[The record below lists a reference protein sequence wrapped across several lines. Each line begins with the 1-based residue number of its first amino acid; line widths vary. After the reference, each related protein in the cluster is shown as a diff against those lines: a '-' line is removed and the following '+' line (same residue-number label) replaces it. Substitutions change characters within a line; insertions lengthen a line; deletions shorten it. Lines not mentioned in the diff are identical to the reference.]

1 MDRKACCDAEI
12 IECINRIIEKDN
24 DKLYDKLKKMGIAFA
39 AMTVQQISLLEK
51 RIATAMKKWHKSE
64 KTSLL
69 NSESLFSFLSSH
81 TTESEADAELVQA
94 VSQAVEETCGDVL
107 QASADQYIR
116 QTDAELS
123 VTEISAPTAAA
134 VSEASVQA
142 GTSVL
147 RHVTDEI
154 SNIIQEAINNGDS
167 VDDAAKRIFDGGLR
181 DEYYEARRVAQTE
194 MMRTHAYAKYEA
206 LRQSP
211 VVNAKRW
218 RHTGAKGAASRE
230 NHVNISGQTVPK
242 DQPFTLTGRD
252 GTTYHPMLPH
262 DTALPAA
269 EAINCHCILEAVID
283 KDFKSLPPEQKAQ
296 MQRDNIRMLNE
307 NYAEKS
313 GKYKQIAGLPVDNQ
327 ENGGIIESDEK
338 LSELG
343 KFKQKIRLDKR
354 MGDKYYKATKNKF
367 SHGTDNAKAVFNKYV
382 PVDSVANS
390 EFYGNAY
397 YSPKSKKIYMSY
409 ASDLNN
415 DRGTC
420 ATWFHEHGHMI
431 DDIAGN
437 VSNNADFR
445 KALDDDYLSYMKQ
458 YGKKNNLGTFDKVQ
472 TAIGKDLSSTRKHSA
487 VCDLLNGLS
496 KGNIKGVSYHR
507 PEYWSDDSVYCSEA
521 FAHMYEAQF
530 DKIRYDEMKQYFPT
544 ALKKFED
551 MLGGLI

>member
-39 AMTVQQISLLEK
+39 AMTVRQISLLEK

-167 VDDAAKRIFDGGLR
+167 VDDAAKRIFDDRLR

-206 LRQSP
+206 LQQSP

-252 GTTYHPMLPH
+252 GATYHPMLPH

-283 KDFKSLPPEQKAQ
+283 KDLKSLPPEQKAQ

-327 ENGGIIESDEK
+327 ENGGIMN
-338 LSELG
+338 LG
-343 KFKQKIRLDKR
+343 RKFERREQNNGAFSSLDVPMQKREVLKICK
-354 MGDKYYKATKNKF
+354 KYSIATKGITFKIQRSEKF
-367 SHGTDNAKAVFNKYV
+367 ISLPYFGSTDYNNIGRIDLFPNAFC
-382 PVDSVANS
+382 S
-390 EFYGNAY
+390 EEELV
-397 YSPKSKKIYMSY
+397 KTI
-409 ASDLNN
+409 L
-415 DRGTC
+415 
-420 ATWFHEHGHMI
+420 HEKCH
-431 DDIAGN
+431 
-437 VSNNADFR
+437 VLQLKR
-445 KALDDDYLSYMKQ
+445 
-458 YGKKNNLGTFDKVQ
+458 YGKEFAQ
-472 TAIGKDLSSTRKHSA
+472 LSIDRMEKQAYRFESIFF
-487 VCDLLNGLS
+487 
-496 KGNIKGVSYHR
+496 NI
-507 PEYWSDDSVYCSEA
+507 
-521 FAHMYEAQF
+521 
-530 DKIRYDEMKQYFPT
+530 I
-544 ALKKFED
+544 KKR
-551 MLGGLI
+551 

>member
-39 AMTVQQISLLEK
+39 AMTVRQISLLEK

-154 SNIIQEAINNGDS
+154 SNIIQEAMNNGDS
-167 VDDAAKRIFDGGLR
+167 VDDAAKRIFDGRLR

-206 LRQSP
+206 LQQSP

-252 GTTYHPMLPH
+252 GATYHPMLPH

-283 KDFKSLPPEQKAQ
+283 KELKSLPPEQKAQ

-313 GKYKQIAGLPVDNQ
+313 GKHKQIAGLPVDNQ
-327 ENGGIIESDEK
+327 ENGGIMRMGKTKSPVQKPPDFSKYEVKEDFEAVERVKQVLINDFGLEEKNIQLDGLKNADALEPFVKRMNKIRQETGLVLPNIKAVEVIEGDPCCISSYKPYENSLYISSKYFNSKNAIEDTLKDWSSNKIMPKQAKSIQFLAEHEAAHIRIPKQLIESEN
-338 LSELG
+338 G
-343 KFKQKIRLDKR
+343 YNIFKKAIKAGVCENDKNI
-354 MGDKYYKATKNKF
+354 Y
-367 SHGTDNAKAVFNKYV
+367 
-382 PVDSVANS
+382 
-390 EFYGNAY
+390 EFYADSMALSRIG
-397 YSPKSKKIYMSY
+397 YS
-409 ASDLNN
+409 
-415 DRGTC
+415 
-420 ATWFHEHGHMI
+420 
-431 DDIAGN
+431 
-437 VSNNADFR
+437 
-445 KALDDDYLSYMKQ
+445 
-458 YGKKNNLGTFDKVQ
+458 
-472 TAIGKDLSSTRKHSA
+472 
-487 VCDLLNGLS
+487 
-496 KGNIKGVSYHR
+496 
-507 PEYWSDDSVYCSEA
+507 
-521 FAHMYEAQF
+521 
-530 DKIRYDEMKQYFPT
+530 DKIVELVTEHLHQ
-544 ALKKFED
+544 
-551 MLGGLI
+551 GGIR

>member
-39 AMTVQQISLLEK
+39 AMTVRQISLLEK

-94 VSQAVEETCGDVL
+94 VSHAVEETCGDVL

-167 VDDAAKRIFDGGLR
+167 VDDAAKRIFDDRLR

-206 LRQSP
+206 LQQSP

-252 GTTYHPMLPH
+252 GATYHPMLPH

-283 KDFKSLPPEQKAQ
+283 KDLRSLPPEQKAQ

-327 ENGGIIESDEK
+327 ENGGIMNVESEA
-338 LSELG
+338 
-343 KFKQKIRLDKR
+343 
-354 MGDKYYKATKNKF
+354 MY
-367 SHGTDNAKAVFNKYV
+367 
-382 PVDSVANS
+382 
-390 EFYGNAY
+390 
-397 YSPKSKKIYMSY
+397 
-409 ASDLNN
+409 
-415 DRGTC
+415 
-420 ATWFHEHGHMI
+420 
-431 DDIAGN
+431 
-437 VSNNADFR
+437 R
-445 KALDDDYLSYMKQ
+445 KARAGYIEPMPKKQ
-458 YGKKNNLGTFDKVQ
+458 LHKIEKAFKVQ
-472 TAIGKDLSSTRKHSA
+472 
-487 VCDLLNGLS
+487 
-496 KGNIKGVSYHR
+496 
-507 PEYWSDDSVYCSEA
+507 
-521 FAHMYEAQF
+521 
-530 DKIRYDEMKQYFPT
+530 
-544 ALKKFED
+544 
-551 MLGGLI
+551 GGLIQYNEETDAYLKSKNAEAITYNEKTILLKQNPGRASVFEELIHATQYRNGENDGSYVSRLNCEIEAQKKLLRNSKAYKLTEAEVKQTKIALQKYESELKAYNEKGGD

>member
-39 AMTVQQISLLEK
+39 AMTVRQISLLEK
-51 RIATAMKKWHKSE
+51 RIAIAMKKWHKSE

-167 VDDAAKRIFDGGLR
+167 VDDAAKRIFDDRLR

-206 LRQSP
+206 LQQSP

-252 GTTYHPMLPH
+252 GATYHPMLPH

-283 KDFKSLPPEQKAQ
+283 KDLKSLPPEQKAQ

-327 ENGGIIESDEK
+327 ENGGIIEENERMTSSSDYAVPK
-338 LSELG
+338 DL
-343 KFKQKIRLDKR
+343 
-354 MGDKYYKATKNKF
+354 TKTRAFRNKF
-367 SHGTDNAKAVFNKYV
+367 
-382 PVDSVANS
+382 NS
-390 EFYGNAY
+390 MSDDPNIQREFYSAAKEILSHRSGNDGEDLY
-397 YSPKSKKIYMSY
+397 LYNTKTKVWYKSTTGTEKGRPDYNEDILNGIKNSQKGELVSFHNHPEGKPPSD
-409 ASDLNN
+409 SDLNAAFNNGYKKGYTIGHNGRIFEYTAPKRKIHEYVYMSRVERYKKERLSEFDAQIATLN
-415 DRGTC
+415 DLK
-420 ATWFHEHGHMI
+420 EM
-431 DDIAGN
+431 
-437 VSNNADFR
+437 
-445 KALDDDYLSYMKQ
+445 
-458 YGKKNNLGTFDKVQ
+458 YG
-472 TAIGKDLSSTRKHSA
+472 
-487 VCDLLNGLS
+487 
-496 KGNIKGVSYHR
+496 
-507 PEYWSDDSVYCSEA
+507 
-521 FAHMYEAQF
+521 
-530 DKIRYDEMKQYFPT
+530 
-544 ALKKFED
+544 FEFKEV
-551 MLGGLI
+551 I

>member
-39 AMTVQQISLLEK
+39 AMTVRQISLLEK

-154 SNIIQEAINNGDS
+154 SNIIQEAMNNGDS
-167 VDDAAKRIFDGGLR
+167 VDDAAKRIFDGRLR

-206 LRQSP
+206 LQQSP

-252 GTTYHPMLPH
+252 GATYHPMLPH

-283 KDFKSLPPEQKAQ
+283 KDLKSLPPEQKAQ

-313 GKYKQIAGLPVDNQ
+313 GKHKQIAGLPVDNQ
-327 ENGGIIESDEK
+327 ENGGIMRMGKTKSPVQKPPDFSKYEVKEDFEAVERVKQVLINDFGLEEKNIQLDGLKNADALEPFVKRMNKIRQETGLVLPNIKAVEVIEGDSCCISSYKPYENSLYISSKYFNSKNAIEDTLKDWSSNKIMPKQAKSIQFLAEHEAAHIRIPKQLIESEN
-338 LSELG
+338 G
-343 KFKQKIRLDKR
+343 YNIFKKAIKAGVCENDKNI
-354 MGDKYYKATKNKF
+354 Y
-367 SHGTDNAKAVFNKYV
+367 
-382 PVDSVANS
+382 
-390 EFYGNAY
+390 EFYADSMALSRIG
-397 YSPKSKKIYMSY
+397 YS
-409 ASDLNN
+409 
-415 DRGTC
+415 
-420 ATWFHEHGHMI
+420 
-431 DDIAGN
+431 
-437 VSNNADFR
+437 
-445 KALDDDYLSYMKQ
+445 
-458 YGKKNNLGTFDKVQ
+458 
-472 TAIGKDLSSTRKHSA
+472 
-487 VCDLLNGLS
+487 
-496 KGNIKGVSYHR
+496 
-507 PEYWSDDSVYCSEA
+507 
-521 FAHMYEAQF
+521 
-530 DKIRYDEMKQYFPT
+530 DKIVELVTEHLHQ
-544 ALKKFED
+544 
-551 MLGGLI
+551 GGIRQ

>member
-39 AMTVQQISLLEK
+39 AMTVRQISLLEK

-167 VDDAAKRIFDGGLR
+167 VDDAAKRIFDGRLR

-218 RHTGAKGAASRE
+218 RHTGAKGAVSRE

-252 GTTYHPMLPH
+252 GATYHPMLPH

-283 KDFKSLPPEQKAQ
+283 KDLKSLPPEQKAQ

-327 ENGGIIESDEK
+327 ENGGIMRMGKTKSPVQKPPDFSKYEVKEDFEAVERVKQVLINDFGLEEKNIQLDGLKNADALEPFVKRMNKIRQETGLVLPNIKAVEVIEGDPCCISSYKPYENSLYISSKYFNSKNAIEDTLKDWSSNKIMPKQAKSIQFLAEHEAAHIRIPDKIIQSDEAR
-338 LSELG
+338 EI
-343 KFKQKIRLDKR
+343 FKKQI
-354 MGDKYYKATKNKF
+354 
-367 SHGTDNAKAVFNKYV
+367 GTNSNDNFIY
-382 PVDSVANS
+382 
-390 EFYGNAY
+390 EFYADAVA
-397 YSPKSKKIYMSY
+397 IYRTS
-409 ASDLNN
+409 SNIN
-415 DRGTC
+415 DRNIIK
-420 ATWFHEHGHMI
+420 AIQFLK
-431 DDIAGN
+431 
-437 VSNNADFR
+437 SN
-445 KALDDDYLSYMKQ
+445 
-458 YGKKNNLGTFDKVQ
+458 
-472 TAIGKDLSSTRKHSA
+472 
-487 VCDLLNGLS
+487 
-496 KGNIKGVSYHR
+496 GV
-507 PEYWSDDSVYCSEA
+507 DA
-521 FAHMYEAQF
+521 
-530 DKIRYDEMKQYFPT
+530 
-544 ALKKFED
+544 
-551 MLGGLI
+551 

>member
-39 AMTVQQISLLEK
+39 AMTVRQISLLEK

-167 VDDAAKRIFDGGLR
+167 VDDAAKRIFDGRLR

-252 GTTYHPMLPH
+252 GATYHPMLPH

-283 KDFKSLPPEQKAQ
+283 KDLKSLPPEQKAQ

-327 ENGGIIESDEK
+327 ENGGIMRMGKTKSPVQKPPDFSKYEVKEDFEAVERVKQVLINDFGLEEK
-338 LSELG
+338 NIQLDGLKNADALEPFV
-343 KFKQKIRLDKR
+343 KRMNKIRQETGLVLP
-354 MGDKYYKATKNKF
+354 NI
-367 SHGTDNAKAVFNKYV
+367 KAVEVIEGDPCCISSYKPYENSLYISSKYFNSK
-382 PVDSVANS
+382 
-390 EFYGNAY
+390 NAIEDTLKDW
-397 YSPKSKKIYMSY
+397 SSKKIMPKQAKSIQFLAEHEAAHIRIPKQLIESENGYNIFKKAIKAGVCENDKNIYEFY
-409 ASDLNN
+409 ADS
-415 DRGTC
+415 
-420 ATWFHEHGHMI
+420 M
-431 DDIAGN
+431 
-437 VSNNADFR
+437 
-445 KALDDDYLSYMKQ
+445 ALSR
-458 YGKKNNLGTFDKVQ
+458 
-472 TAIGKDLSSTRKHSA
+472 IGYS
-487 VCDLLNGLS
+487 
-496 KGNIKGVSYHR
+496 
-507 PEYWSDDSVYCSEA
+507 
-521 FAHMYEAQF
+521 
-530 DKIRYDEMKQYFPT
+530 DKIVELVTEHLHQ
-544 ALKKFED
+544 
-551 MLGGLI
+551 GGIR

>member
-39 AMTVQQISLLEK
+39 AMTVRQISLLEK

-94 VSQAVEETCGDVL
+94 VSQAVEETCSDVL

-167 VDDAAKRIFDGGLR
+167 VDDAAKRIFDGRLR

-206 LRQSP
+206 LQQSP

-218 RHTGAKGAASRE
+218 RHTGANGAASRE

-252 GTTYHPMLPH
+252 GATYHPMLPH

-283 KDFKSLPPEQKAQ
+283 KDLKSLPPEQKAQ

-327 ENGGIIESDEK
+327 ENGGIIRNKECEIAPDKINKFFLKPNAKHSKEFFDVGYKPTDFELLDKDLKASFDYSKAVDKVILDNGVEK
-338 LSELG
+338 FSIFTELG
-343 KFKQKIRLDKR
+343 VDKKKRFRTVWQKDTPESIPR
-354 MGDKYYKATKNKF
+354 
-367 SHGTDNAKAVFNKYV
+367 
-382 PVDSVANS
+382 
-390 EFYGNAY
+390 
-397 YSPKSKKIYMSY
+397 I
-409 ASDLNN
+409 
-415 DRGTC
+415 
-420 ATWFHEHGHMI
+420 I
-431 DDIAGN
+431 
-437 VSNNADFR
+437 
-445 KALDDDYLSYMKQ
+445 
-458 YGKKNNLGTFDKVQ
+458 
-472 TAIGKDLSSTRKHSA
+472 TA
-487 VCDLLNGLS
+487 
-496 KGNIKGVSYHR
+496 HR
-507 PEYWSDDSVYCSEA
+507 E
-521 FAHMYEAQF
+521 
-530 DKIRYDEMKQYFPT
+530 DE
-544 ALKKFED
+544 
-551 MLGGLI
+551 

>member
-39 AMTVQQISLLEK
+39 AMTVRQISLLEK

-154 SNIIQEAINNGDS
+154 SNIIQGAINNGDS
-167 VDDAAKRIFDGGLR
+167 VDDAAKRIFDGRLR

-206 LRQSP
+206 LQQSP

-252 GTTYHPMLPH
+252 GATYHPMLPH

-283 KDFKSLPPEQKAQ
+283 KDLKSLPPEQKAQ

-327 ENGGIIESDEK
+327 ENGGIIRNKECEIAPDKINKFFLKPNAKHSKEFFDVGYKPTDFELLDKDLKASFDYSKAVDKVILDNGVEK
-338 LSELG
+338 FSIFTELG
-343 KFKQKIRLDKR
+343 VDKKKRFRTVWQKDTPESIPR
-354 MGDKYYKATKNKF
+354 
-367 SHGTDNAKAVFNKYV
+367 
-382 PVDSVANS
+382 
-390 EFYGNAY
+390 
-397 YSPKSKKIYMSY
+397 I
-409 ASDLNN
+409 
-415 DRGTC
+415 
-420 ATWFHEHGHMI
+420 I
-431 DDIAGN
+431 
-437 VSNNADFR
+437 
-445 KALDDDYLSYMKQ
+445 
-458 YGKKNNLGTFDKVQ
+458 
-472 TAIGKDLSSTRKHSA
+472 TA
-487 VCDLLNGLS
+487 
-496 KGNIKGVSYHR
+496 HR
-507 PEYWSDDSVYCSEA
+507 E
-521 FAHMYEAQF
+521 
-530 DKIRYDEMKQYFPT
+530 DE
-544 ALKKFED
+544 
-551 MLGGLI
+551 

>member
-39 AMTVQQISLLEK
+39 AMTVRQISLLEK

-69 NSESLFSFLSSH
+69 NSESLFYFLSSH

-167 VDDAAKRIFDGGLR
+167 VDDAAKRIFDDRLR

-206 LRQSP
+206 LQQSP

-252 GTTYHPMLPH
+252 GATYHPMLPH

-283 KDFKSLPPEQKAQ
+283 KDLKSLPPEQKAQ

-313 GKYKQIAGLPVDNQ
+313 GKHKQIAGLPIDNQ
-327 ENGGIIESDEK
+327 ENGGIMRMGKTKSPVQKPPDFSQYEVKEDFEAVERVKQVLINDFGLEEK
-338 LSELG
+338 NIQLDGLKNADALEPFV
-343 KFKQKIRLDKR
+343 KRMNKIRQETGLVLP
-354 MGDKYYKATKNKF
+354 NI
-367 SHGTDNAKAVFNKYV
+367 KAVEVIEGDPCCISSYKPYENSLYISSKYFNSK
-382 PVDSVANS
+382 
-390 EFYGNAY
+390 NAIEDTLKDW
-397 YSPKSKKIYMSY
+397 SSKKIMPKQAKSIQFLAEHEAAHIRIPKQLIESENGYNIFKKAIKAGVCENDKNIYEFY
-409 ASDLNN
+409 ADS
-415 DRGTC
+415 
-420 ATWFHEHGHMI
+420 M
-431 DDIAGN
+431 
-437 VSNNADFR
+437 
-445 KALDDDYLSYMKQ
+445 ALSR
-458 YGKKNNLGTFDKVQ
+458 
-472 TAIGKDLSSTRKHSA
+472 IGYS
-487 VCDLLNGLS
+487 
-496 KGNIKGVSYHR
+496 
-507 PEYWSDDSVYCSEA
+507 
-521 FAHMYEAQF
+521 
-530 DKIRYDEMKQYFPT
+530 DKIVELVTEHLHQ
-544 ALKKFED
+544 
-551 MLGGLI
+551 GGIR

>member
-39 AMTVQQISLLEK
+39 AMTVRQISLLEK
-51 RIATAMKKWHKSE
+51 RIAIAMKKWHKSE

-116 QTDAELS
+116 QTDDELS

-167 VDDAAKRIFDGGLR
+167 VDDAAKRIFDDRLR

-206 LRQSP
+206 LQQSP

-252 GTTYHPMLPH
+252 GATYHPMLPH

-283 KDFKSLPPEQKAQ
+283 KDLKSLPPEQKAQ

-313 GKYKQIAGLPVDNQ
+313 GKHKQIAGLPVDNQ
-327 ENGGIIESDEK
+327 ENDGIMRMGKTKSPVQKPPDFSKYEVKEDFEAVERVKQVLINDFGLEEKNIQLDGLKNADALEPFVKRMNKIRQETGLVLPNIKTVEVIEGDPCCISSYKPYENSLYISSKYFNSKNAIEDTLKDWSSNKIMPKQAKSIQFLAEHEAAHIRIPSDLLKSDEAYK
-338 LSELG
+338 L
-343 KFKQKIRLDKR
+343 FKNRKLLN
-354 MGDKYYKATKNKF
+354 KN
-367 SHGTDNAKAVFNKYV
+367 
-382 PVDSVANS
+382 
-390 EFYGNAY
+390 
-397 YSPKSKKIYMSY
+397 
-409 ASDLNN
+409 DLNIN
-415 DRGTC
+415 EY
-420 ATWFHEHGHMI
+420 F
-431 DDIAGN
+431 
-437 VSNNADFR
+437 AD
-445 KALDDDYLSYMKQ
+445 
-458 YGKKNNLGTFDKVQ
+458 T
-472 TAIGKDLSSTRKHSA
+472 TAIYRINSGTMSA
-487 VCDLLNGLS
+487 NE
-496 KGNIKGVSYHR
+496 IKVI
-507 PEYWSDDSVYCSEA
+507 E
-521 FAHMYEAQF
+521 F
-530 DKIRYDEMKQYFPT
+530 
-544 ALKKFED
+544 LKK
-551 MLGGLI
+551 GGVKV

>member
-39 AMTVQQISLLEK
+39 AMTVRQISLLEK

-167 VDDAAKRIFDGGLR
+167 VDDAAKRIFDGRLR

-252 GTTYHPMLPH
+252 GATYHPMLPH

-283 KDFKSLPPEQKAQ
+283 KDLKSLPPEQKAQ

-313 GKYKQIAGLPVDNQ
+313 GKHKQIAGLPVDNQ
-327 ENGGIIESDEK
+327 ENGGIMRMGKTKSPVQKPPDFSKYEVKEDFEAVERVKQVLINDFGLEEK
-338 LSELG
+338 NIQLDGLKNADALEPFV
-343 KFKQKIRLDKR
+343 KRMNKIRQETGLVLP
-354 MGDKYYKATKNKF
+354 NI
-367 SHGTDNAKAVFNKYV
+367 KAVEVIEGDPCCISSYKPYENSLYISSKYFNSK
-382 PVDSVANS
+382 
-390 EFYGNAY
+390 NAIEDTLKDW
-397 YSPKSKKIYMSY
+397 SSKKIMPKQAKSIQFLAEHEAAHIRIPKQLIESENGYNIFKKAIKAGVCENDKNIYEFY
-409 ASDLNN
+409 ADS
-415 DRGTC
+415 
-420 ATWFHEHGHMI
+420 M
-431 DDIAGN
+431 
-437 VSNNADFR
+437 
-445 KALDDDYLSYMKQ
+445 ALSR
-458 YGKKNNLGTFDKVQ
+458 
-472 TAIGKDLSSTRKHSA
+472 IGYS
-487 VCDLLNGLS
+487 
-496 KGNIKGVSYHR
+496 
-507 PEYWSDDSVYCSEA
+507 
-521 FAHMYEAQF
+521 
-530 DKIRYDEMKQYFPT
+530 DKIVELVTEHLHQ
-544 ALKKFED
+544 
-551 MLGGLI
+551 GGIR

>member
-39 AMTVQQISLLEK
+39 AMTVRQISLLEK

-107 QASADQYIR
+107 QTSADQYIR

-167 VDDAAKRIFDGGLR
+167 VDDAAKRIFDGRLR

-206 LRQSP
+206 LQQSP

-252 GTTYHPMLPH
+252 GATYHPMLPH

-283 KDFKSLPPEQKAQ
+283 KDLKSLPPEQKAQ
-296 MQRDNIRMLNE
+296 MQRDNIRTLNE

-327 ENGGIIESDEK
+327 KNGGIIRNKECEIAPDKINKFFLKPNAKRSKEFFDVGYKPTDFELLDKDLKASFDYSKAVDKVILDNGVEK
-338 LSELG
+338 FSIFTELG
-343 KFKQKIRLDKR
+343 VDRKKRFRTVWQKDTPESIPR
-354 MGDKYYKATKNKF
+354 
-367 SHGTDNAKAVFNKYV
+367 
-382 PVDSVANS
+382 
-390 EFYGNAY
+390 
-397 YSPKSKKIYMSY
+397 I
-409 ASDLNN
+409 
-415 DRGTC
+415 
-420 ATWFHEHGHMI
+420 I
-431 DDIAGN
+431 
-437 VSNNADFR
+437 
-445 KALDDDYLSYMKQ
+445 
-458 YGKKNNLGTFDKVQ
+458 
-472 TAIGKDLSSTRKHSA
+472 TA
-487 VCDLLNGLS
+487 
-496 KGNIKGVSYHR
+496 HR
-507 PEYWSDDSVYCSEA
+507 E
-521 FAHMYEAQF
+521 
-530 DKIRYDEMKQYFPT
+530 DE
-544 ALKKFED
+544 
-551 MLGGLI
+551 

>member
-39 AMTVQQISLLEK
+39 AMTVRQISLLEK

-134 VSEASVQA
+134 VSEASIQA

-167 VDDAAKRIFDGGLR
+167 VDDAAKRIFDGRLR

-206 LRQSP
+206 LQQSP

-252 GTTYHPMLPH
+252 GATYHPMLPH

-283 KDFKSLPPEQKAQ
+283 KDLKSLPPEQKAQ

-313 GKYKQIAGLPVDNQ
+313 GKHKQIAGLPVDNQ
-327 ENGGIIESDEK
+327 ENGGIMRMGKTKSPVQKPPDFSKYEVKEDFEAVERVKQVLINDFGLEEKNIQLDGLKNADALEPFVKRMNKIRQETGLVLPNIKAVEVIEGDPCCISSYKPYENSLYISSKYFNSKNAIEDTLKDWSSNKIMPKQAKSIQFLAEHEAAHIRIPKQLIESEN
-338 LSELG
+338 G
-343 KFKQKIRLDKR
+343 YNIFKKAIKAGVCENDKNI
-354 MGDKYYKATKNKF
+354 Y
-367 SHGTDNAKAVFNKYV
+367 
-382 PVDSVANS
+382 
-390 EFYGNAY
+390 EFYADSMALSRIG
-397 YSPKSKKIYMSY
+397 YS
-409 ASDLNN
+409 
-415 DRGTC
+415 
-420 ATWFHEHGHMI
+420 
-431 DDIAGN
+431 
-437 VSNNADFR
+437 
-445 KALDDDYLSYMKQ
+445 
-458 YGKKNNLGTFDKVQ
+458 
-472 TAIGKDLSSTRKHSA
+472 
-487 VCDLLNGLS
+487 
-496 KGNIKGVSYHR
+496 
-507 PEYWSDDSVYCSEA
+507 
-521 FAHMYEAQF
+521 
-530 DKIRYDEMKQYFPT
+530 DKIVELVTEHLHQ
-544 ALKKFED
+544 
-551 MLGGLI
+551 GGIR

>member
-39 AMTVQQISLLEK
+39 AMTVRQISLLEK
-51 RIATAMKKWHKSE
+51 RIAIAMKKWHKSE

-81 TTESEADAELVQA
+81 ITESEADAELVQA

-167 VDDAAKRIFDGGLR
+167 VDDAAKRIFDDRLR

-206 LRQSP
+206 LQQSP

-252 GTTYHPMLPH
+252 GATYHPMLPH

-283 KDFKSLPPEQKAQ
+283 KDLKSLPPEQKAQ

-327 ENGGIIESDEK
+327 ENGGIIRNKECEIAPDKINKFFLKPNAKHSKEFFDVGYKPTDFELLDKDLKASFDYSKAVDKVVLDNGVEK
-338 LSELG
+338 FSIFTELG
-343 KFKQKIRLDKR
+343 VDKKKRFRTVWQKDTPESIPR
-354 MGDKYYKATKNKF
+354 
-367 SHGTDNAKAVFNKYV
+367 
-382 PVDSVANS
+382 
-390 EFYGNAY
+390 
-397 YSPKSKKIYMSY
+397 I
-409 ASDLNN
+409 
-415 DRGTC
+415 
-420 ATWFHEHGHMI
+420 I
-431 DDIAGN
+431 
-437 VSNNADFR
+437 
-445 KALDDDYLSYMKQ
+445 
-458 YGKKNNLGTFDKVQ
+458 
-472 TAIGKDLSSTRKHSA
+472 TA
-487 VCDLLNGLS
+487 
-496 KGNIKGVSYHR
+496 HR
-507 PEYWSDDSVYCSEA
+507 E
-521 FAHMYEAQF
+521 
-530 DKIRYDEMKQYFPT
+530 DE
-544 ALKKFED
+544 
-551 MLGGLI
+551 

>member
-39 AMTVQQISLLEK
+39 AMTVRQISLLEK
-51 RIATAMKKWHKSE
+51 RIAIAMKKWHKSE

-116 QTDAELS
+116 QTDTELS
-123 VTEISAPTAAA
+123 ITEISAPTAAA

-167 VDDAAKRIFDGGLR
+167 VDDAAKRIFDGRLR

-252 GTTYHPMLPH
+252 GATYHPMLPH

-283 KDFKSLPPEQKAQ
+283 KNLKSLPPEQKAQ

-327 ENGGIIESDEK
+327 ENDGIMRMGKTKSPVQKPPDFSKYEVKEDFEAVERVKQVLINDFGLEEKNIQLDGLKNADALEPFVKRMNKIRQETGLVLPNIKTVEVIEGDPCCISSYKPYENSLYISSKYFNSKNAIEDTLKDWSSNKIMPKQAKSIQFLAEHEAAHIRIPSDLLKSDEAYK
-338 LSELG
+338 L
-343 KFKQKIRLDKR
+343 FKNRKLLN
-354 MGDKYYKATKNKF
+354 KN
-367 SHGTDNAKAVFNKYV
+367 
-382 PVDSVANS
+382 
-390 EFYGNAY
+390 
-397 YSPKSKKIYMSY
+397 
-409 ASDLNN
+409 DLNIN
-415 DRGTC
+415 EY
-420 ATWFHEHGHMI
+420 F
-431 DDIAGN
+431 
-437 VSNNADFR
+437 AD
-445 KALDDDYLSYMKQ
+445 
-458 YGKKNNLGTFDKVQ
+458 T
-472 TAIGKDLSSTRKHSA
+472 TAIYRINSGTMSA
-487 VCDLLNGLS
+487 NE
-496 KGNIKGVSYHR
+496 IKVI
-507 PEYWSDDSVYCSEA
+507 E
-521 FAHMYEAQF
+521 F
-530 DKIRYDEMKQYFPT
+530 
-544 ALKKFED
+544 LKK
-551 MLGGLI
+551 GGVKV

>member
-39 AMTVQQISLLEK
+39 AMTVRQISLLEK

-167 VDDAAKRIFDGGLR
+167 VDDAAKRIFDGRLR

-206 LRQSP
+206 LQQSP

-252 GTTYHPMLPH
+252 GATYHPMLPH

-283 KDFKSLPPEQKAQ
+283 KDLKSLPPEQKAQ

-327 ENGGIIESDEK
+327 ENGGIIRNKECEIAPDKINKFFLKPNAKHSKEFFDVGYKPTDFELLDKDLKASFDYSKAVDKVILDNGVEK
-338 LSELG
+338 FSIFTELG
-343 KFKQKIRLDKR
+343 VDKKKRFRTVWQKDTPESIPR
-354 MGDKYYKATKNKF
+354 
-367 SHGTDNAKAVFNKYV
+367 
-382 PVDSVANS
+382 
-390 EFYGNAY
+390 
-397 YSPKSKKIYMSY
+397 I
-409 ASDLNN
+409 
-415 DRGTC
+415 
-420 ATWFHEHGHMI
+420 I
-431 DDIAGN
+431 
-437 VSNNADFR
+437 
-445 KALDDDYLSYMKQ
+445 
-458 YGKKNNLGTFDKVQ
+458 
-472 TAIGKDLSSTRKHSA
+472 TA
-487 VCDLLNGLS
+487 
-496 KGNIKGVSYHR
+496 HR
-507 PEYWSDDSVYCSEA
+507 E
-521 FAHMYEAQF
+521 
-530 DKIRYDEMKQYFPT
+530 DE
-544 ALKKFED
+544 
-551 MLGGLI
+551 

>member
-39 AMTVQQISLLEK
+39 TMTVRQISLLEK

-167 VDDAAKRIFDGGLR
+167 VDDAAKRIFDGRLR

-206 LRQSP
+206 LQQSP

-252 GTTYHPMLPH
+252 GATYHPMLPH

-283 KDFKSLPPEQKAQ
+283 KDLKSLPPEQKAQ

-327 ENGGIIESDEK
+327 ENGGIIRNKECEIAPDKINKFFLKPNAKHSKEFFDVGYKPTDFELLDKDLKASFDYSKAVDKVILDNGVEK
-338 LSELG
+338 FSIFTELG
-343 KFKQKIRLDKR
+343 VDKKKRFRTVWQKDTPESIPR
-354 MGDKYYKATKNKF
+354 
-367 SHGTDNAKAVFNKYV
+367 
-382 PVDSVANS
+382 
-390 EFYGNAY
+390 
-397 YSPKSKKIYMSY
+397 I
-409 ASDLNN
+409 
-415 DRGTC
+415 
-420 ATWFHEHGHMI
+420 I
-431 DDIAGN
+431 
-437 VSNNADFR
+437 
-445 KALDDDYLSYMKQ
+445 
-458 YGKKNNLGTFDKVQ
+458 
-472 TAIGKDLSSTRKHSA
+472 TA
-487 VCDLLNGLS
+487 
-496 KGNIKGVSYHR
+496 HR
-507 PEYWSDDSVYCSEA
+507 E
-521 FAHMYEAQF
+521 
-530 DKIRYDEMKQYFPT
+530 DE
-544 ALKKFED
+544 
-551 MLGGLI
+551 

>member
-39 AMTVQQISLLEK
+39 AMTVRQISLLEK

-167 VDDAAKRIFDGGLR
+167 VDDAAKRIFDGRLR

-252 GTTYHPMLPH
+252 GATYHPMLPH

-283 KDFKSLPPEQKAQ
+283 KDLKSLPPEQKAQ

-313 GKYKQIAGLPVDNQ
+313 GKYKQIVGLPVDNQ
-327 ENGGIIESDEK
+327 ENDGIMRMGKTKSPVQKPPDFSKYEVKEDFEAVERVKQVLINDFGLEEKNIQLDGLKNADALEPFVKRMNKIRQETGLVLPNIKTVEVIEGDPCCISSYKPYENSLYISSKYFNSKNAIEDTLKDWSSNKIMPKQAKSIQFLAEHEAAHIRIPSDLLKSDEAYK
-338 LSELG
+338 L
-343 KFKQKIRLDKR
+343 FKNRKLLN
-354 MGDKYYKATKNKF
+354 KN
-367 SHGTDNAKAVFNKYV
+367 
-382 PVDSVANS
+382 
-390 EFYGNAY
+390 
-397 YSPKSKKIYMSY
+397 
-409 ASDLNN
+409 DLNIN
-415 DRGTC
+415 EY
-420 ATWFHEHGHMI
+420 F
-431 DDIAGN
+431 
-437 VSNNADFR
+437 AD
-445 KALDDDYLSYMKQ
+445 
-458 YGKKNNLGTFDKVQ
+458 T
-472 TAIGKDLSSTRKHSA
+472 TAIYRINSGTMSA
-487 VCDLLNGLS
+487 NE
-496 KGNIKGVSYHR
+496 IKVI
-507 PEYWSDDSVYCSEA
+507 E
-521 FAHMYEAQF
+521 F
-530 DKIRYDEMKQYFPT
+530 
-544 ALKKFED
+544 LKK
-551 MLGGLI
+551 GGVKV

>member
-39 AMTVQQISLLEK
+39 AMTVRQISLLEK

-167 VDDAAKRIFDGGLR
+167 VDDAAKRIFDGRLR

-206 LRQSP
+206 LQQSP

-252 GTTYHPMLPH
+252 GATYHPMLPH

-283 KDFKSLPPEQKAQ
+283 KDLKSLPPEQKAQ

-313 GKYKQIAGLPVDNQ
+313 GKHKQIAGLPVDNQ
-327 ENGGIIESDEK
+327 ENGGIMRMGKTKSPVQKPPDFSKYEVKEDFEAVERVKQVLINDFGLEEKNIQLDGLKNADALEPFVKRMNKIRQETGLVLPNIKAVEVIEGDPCCISSYKPYENSLYISSKYFNSKNAIEDTLKDWSSNKIMPKQAKSIQFLAEHEAAHIRIPKQLIESEN
-338 LSELG
+338 G
-343 KFKQKIRLDKR
+343 YNIFKKAIKAGVCENDKNI
-354 MGDKYYKATKNKF
+354 Y
-367 SHGTDNAKAVFNKYV
+367 
-382 PVDSVANS
+382 
-390 EFYGNAY
+390 EFYADSMALSRIG
-397 YSPKSKKIYMSY
+397 YS
-409 ASDLNN
+409 
-415 DRGTC
+415 
-420 ATWFHEHGHMI
+420 
-431 DDIAGN
+431 
-437 VSNNADFR
+437 
-445 KALDDDYLSYMKQ
+445 
-458 YGKKNNLGTFDKVQ
+458 
-472 TAIGKDLSSTRKHSA
+472 
-487 VCDLLNGLS
+487 
-496 KGNIKGVSYHR
+496 
-507 PEYWSDDSVYCSEA
+507 
-521 FAHMYEAQF
+521 
-530 DKIRYDEMKQYFPT
+530 DKIVELVTEHLHQ
-544 ALKKFED
+544 
-551 MLGGLI
+551 GGIR

>member
-39 AMTVQQISLLEK
+39 AMTVRQISLLEK

-94 VSQAVEETCGDVL
+94 VSQAIEETCGDVL

-206 LRQSP
+206 LQQSP

-252 GTTYHPMLPH
+252 GATYHPMLPH

-283 KDFKSLPPEQKAQ
+283 KDLKSLPPEQKAQ
-296 MQRDNIRMLNE
+296 MQRDNIRTLNE

-327 ENGGIIESDEK
+327 KNGGIIRNKECEIAPDKINKFFLKPNAKHSKEFFDVGYKPTDFELLDKDLKASFDYSKAVDKVILDNGVEK
-338 LSELG
+338 FSIFTELG
-343 KFKQKIRLDKR
+343 VDRKKRFRTVWQKDTPESIPR
-354 MGDKYYKATKNKF
+354 
-367 SHGTDNAKAVFNKYV
+367 
-382 PVDSVANS
+382 
-390 EFYGNAY
+390 
-397 YSPKSKKIYMSY
+397 I
-409 ASDLNN
+409 
-415 DRGTC
+415 
-420 ATWFHEHGHMI
+420 I
-431 DDIAGN
+431 
-437 VSNNADFR
+437 
-445 KALDDDYLSYMKQ
+445 
-458 YGKKNNLGTFDKVQ
+458 
-472 TAIGKDLSSTRKHSA
+472 TA
-487 VCDLLNGLS
+487 
-496 KGNIKGVSYHR
+496 HR
-507 PEYWSDDSVYCSEA
+507 E
-521 FAHMYEAQF
+521 
-530 DKIRYDEMKQYFPT
+530 DE
-544 ALKKFED
+544 
-551 MLGGLI
+551 

>member
-39 AMTVQQISLLEK
+39 AMTVRQISLLEK

-147 RHVTDEI
+147 RYVTDEI

-167 VDDAAKRIFDGGLR
+167 VDDAAKRIFDDRLR

-206 LRQSP
+206 LQQSP

-252 GTTYHPMLPH
+252 GATYHPMLPH

-283 KDFKSLPPEQKAQ
+283 KDLKSLPPEQKAQ

-307 NYAEKS
+307 NYAENS

-327 ENGGIIESDEK
+327 ENGGIMRMGKTKSPVQKPPDFSKYEVKEDFEAVERVKQVLINDFGLEEK
-338 LSELG
+338 NIQLDGLKNADALEPFV
-343 KFKQKIRLDKR
+343 KRMNKIRQETGLVLPNIKT
-354 MGDKYYKATKNKF
+354 MEVIEGDPCCISSYKPYENSLYISSKYFNSKNAIEDTLKDW
-367 SHGTDNAKAVFNKYV
+367 S
-382 PVDSVANS
+382 
-390 EFYGNAY
+390 
-397 YSPKSKKIYMSY
+397 SKKIMPKQAKSIQFLAEHEAAHIRIPKQLIESENGYNIFKKAIKAGVCENDKNIYEFY
-409 ASDLNN
+409 ADS
-415 DRGTC
+415 
-420 ATWFHEHGHMI
+420 M
-431 DDIAGN
+431 
-437 VSNNADFR
+437 
-445 KALDDDYLSYMKQ
+445 ALSR
-458 YGKKNNLGTFDKVQ
+458 
-472 TAIGKDLSSTRKHSA
+472 IGYS
-487 VCDLLNGLS
+487 
-496 KGNIKGVSYHR
+496 
-507 PEYWSDDSVYCSEA
+507 
-521 FAHMYEAQF
+521 
-530 DKIRYDEMKQYFPT
+530 DKIVELVTEHLHQ
-544 ALKKFED
+544 
-551 MLGGLI
+551 GGIR

>member
-39 AMTVQQISLLEK
+39 AMTVRQISLLEK

-154 SNIIQEAINNGDS
+154 SNIIQEAINNDDS
-167 VDDAAKRIFDGGLR
+167 VDDAAKRIFDDRLR

-206 LRQSP
+206 LQQSP

-252 GTTYHPMLPH
+252 GATYHPMLPH

-283 KDFKSLPPEQKAQ
+283 KDLKSLPPEQKAQ
-296 MQRDNIRMLNE
+296 MQRDNIRVLNE

-313 GKYKQIAGLPVDNQ
+313 GKYKQFAGLPVDNQ
-327 ENGGIIESDEK
+327 ENGGIMN
-338 LSELG
+338 LG
-343 KFKQKIRLDKR
+343 RKFERREQNNGAFSSLDVPMQKREVLKICK
-354 MGDKYYKATKNKF
+354 KYSIATKGITFKIQRSEKF
-367 SHGTDNAKAVFNKYV
+367 ISLPYFGSTDYNNIGRIDLFPNAFC
-382 PVDSVANS
+382 S
-390 EFYGNAY
+390 EEELV
-397 YSPKSKKIYMSY
+397 KTI
-409 ASDLNN
+409 L
-415 DRGTC
+415 
-420 ATWFHEHGHMI
+420 HEKCH
-431 DDIAGN
+431 
-437 VSNNADFR
+437 VLQLKR
-445 KALDDDYLSYMKQ
+445 
-458 YGKKNNLGTFDKVQ
+458 YGKEFAQ
-472 TAIGKDLSSTRKHSA
+472 
-487 VCDLLNGLS
+487 LNIDRMEKQAYRFES
-496 KGNIKGVSYHR
+496 IFFNI
-507 PEYWSDDSVYCSEA
+507 
-521 FAHMYEAQF
+521 
-530 DKIRYDEMKQYFPT
+530 I
-544 ALKKFED
+544 KKR
-551 MLGGLI
+551 

>member
-39 AMTVQQISLLEK
+39 AMTVRQISLLEK
-51 RIATAMKKWHKSE
+51 RIAIAMKKWHKSE

-116 QTDAELS
+116 QTDDELS

-167 VDDAAKRIFDGGLR
+167 VDDAAKRIFDDRLR

-206 LRQSP
+206 LQQSP

-252 GTTYHPMLPH
+252 GATYHPMLPH

-283 KDFKSLPPEQKAQ
+283 KDLKSLPPEQKAQ
-296 MQRDNIRMLNE
+296 KQRDNIRMLNE

-313 GKYKQIAGLPVDNQ
+313 GKHKQIAGLPVDNQ
-327 ENGGIIESDEK
+327 ENDGIMRMGKTKSPVQKPPDFSKYEVKEDFEAVERVKQVLINDFGLEEKNIQLDGLKNADALEPFVKRMNKIRQETGLVLPNIKTVEVIEGDPCCISSYKPYENSLYISSKYFNSKNAIEDTLKDWSSNKIMPKQAKSIQFLAEHEAAHIRIPSDLLKSDEAYK
-338 LSELG
+338 L
-343 KFKQKIRLDKR
+343 FKNRKLLN
-354 MGDKYYKATKNKF
+354 KN
-367 SHGTDNAKAVFNKYV
+367 
-382 PVDSVANS
+382 
-390 EFYGNAY
+390 
-397 YSPKSKKIYMSY
+397 
-409 ASDLNN
+409 DLNIN
-415 DRGTC
+415 EY
-420 ATWFHEHGHMI
+420 F
-431 DDIAGN
+431 
-437 VSNNADFR
+437 AD
-445 KALDDDYLSYMKQ
+445 
-458 YGKKNNLGTFDKVQ
+458 T
-472 TAIGKDLSSTRKHSA
+472 TAIYRINSGTMSA
-487 VCDLLNGLS
+487 NE
-496 KGNIKGVSYHR
+496 IKVI
-507 PEYWSDDSVYCSEA
+507 E
-521 FAHMYEAQF
+521 F
-530 DKIRYDEMKQYFPT
+530 
-544 ALKKFED
+544 LKK
-551 MLGGLI
+551 GGVKV

>member
-39 AMTVQQISLLEK
+39 AMTVRQISLLEK

-134 VSEASVQA
+134 VSEASIQA

-167 VDDAAKRIFDGGLR
+167 VDDAAKRIFDGRLR

-206 LRQSP
+206 LQQSP

-252 GTTYHPMLPH
+252 GATYHPMLPH

-283 KDFKSLPPEQKAQ
+283 KDLKSLPPEQKAQ

-313 GKYKQIAGLPVDNQ
+313 GKHKQIAGLPVDNTAESGIIKPITVEDIAAVDKDGTISDECKEAIASTIEKFQ
-327 ENGGIIESDEK
+327 KDGHKFSFDAVRMVNITTNKNGG
-338 LSELG
+338 
-343 KFKQKIRLDKR
+343 
-354 MGDKYYKATKNKF
+354 
-367 SHGTDNAKAVFNKYV
+367 
-382 PVDSVANS
+382 
-390 EFYGNAY
+390 
-397 YSPKSKKIYMSY
+397 
-409 ASDLNN
+409 
-415 DRGTC
+415 
-420 ATWFHEHGHMI
+420 
-431 DDIAGN
+431 
-437 VSNNADFR
+437 
-445 KALDDDYLSYMKQ
+445 
-458 YGKKNNLGTFDKVQ
+458 
-472 TAIGKDLSSTRKHSA
+472 
-487 VCDLLNGLS
+487 
-496 KGNIKGVSYHR
+496 
-507 PEYWSDDSVYCSEA
+507 
-521 FAHMYEAQF
+521 
-530 DKIRYDEMKQYFPT
+530 
-544 ALKKFED
+544 
-551 MLGGLI
+551 

>member
-39 AMTVQQISLLEK
+39 AMTVRQISLLEK

-94 VSQAVEETCGDVL
+94 VSQAVEEACGDVL
-107 QASADQYIR
+107 QASAAQYIR

-123 VTEISAPTAAA
+123 VTEISAPTAVA

-167 VDDAAKRIFDGGLR
+167 VDDAAKRIFDGRLR

-206 LRQSP
+206 LQQSP

-252 GTTYHPMLPH
+252 GATYHPMLPH

-283 KDFKSLPPEQKAQ
+283 KDLKSLPPEQKAQ

-313 GKYKQIAGLPVDNQ
+313 GKHKQIAGLPVDNQ
-327 ENGGIIESDEK
+327 ENGGIMRMGKTKSPVQKPPDFSKYEVKEDFEAVERVKQVLINDFGLEEKNIQLDGLKNADALEPFVKRMNKIRQETGLVLPNIKAVEVIEGDPCCISSYKPYENSLYISSKYFNSKNAIEDTLKDWSSNKIMPKQAKSIQFLAEHEAAHIRIPKQLIESEN
-338 LSELG
+338 G
-343 KFKQKIRLDKR
+343 YNIFKKAIKAGVCENDKNI
-354 MGDKYYKATKNKF
+354 Y
-367 SHGTDNAKAVFNKYV
+367 
-382 PVDSVANS
+382 
-390 EFYGNAY
+390 EFYADSMALSRIG
-397 YSPKSKKIYMSY
+397 YS
-409 ASDLNN
+409 
-415 DRGTC
+415 
-420 ATWFHEHGHMI
+420 
-431 DDIAGN
+431 
-437 VSNNADFR
+437 
-445 KALDDDYLSYMKQ
+445 
-458 YGKKNNLGTFDKVQ
+458 
-472 TAIGKDLSSTRKHSA
+472 
-487 VCDLLNGLS
+487 
-496 KGNIKGVSYHR
+496 
-507 PEYWSDDSVYCSEA
+507 
-521 FAHMYEAQF
+521 
-530 DKIRYDEMKQYFPT
+530 DKIVELVTEHLHQ
-544 ALKKFED
+544 
-551 MLGGLI
+551 GGIR

>member
-39 AMTVQQISLLEK
+39 AMTVRQISLLEK

-167 VDDAAKRIFDGGLR
+167 VDDAAKRIFDGRLR

-206 LRQSP
+206 LQQSP

-252 GTTYHPMLPH
+252 GATYHPMLPH

-283 KDFKSLPPEQKAQ
+283 KDLKSLPPEQKAQ

-313 GKYKQIAGLPVDNQ
+313 GKHKQIAGLPVDNQ
-327 ENGGIIESDEK
+327 ENGGIMRMGKTKSPVQKPPDFSKYEVKEDFEAVERVKQVLINDFGLEEKNIQLDGLKNADALEPFVKRMNKIRQETGLVLPNIKAVEVIEGDPCCISSYKPYENSLYISSKYFNSKNAIEDTLKDWSSNKIMPKQAKSIQFLAEHEAAHIRIPKQLIESEN
-338 LSELG
+338 G
-343 KFKQKIRLDKR
+343 YNIFKKAIKAGVCENDKNI
-354 MGDKYYKATKNKF
+354 Y
-367 SHGTDNAKAVFNKYV
+367 
-382 PVDSVANS
+382 
-390 EFYGNAY
+390 EFYADSMALSRIG
-397 YSPKSKKIYMSY
+397 YS
-409 ASDLNN
+409 
-415 DRGTC
+415 
-420 ATWFHEHGHMI
+420 
-431 DDIAGN
+431 
-437 VSNNADFR
+437 
-445 KALDDDYLSYMKQ
+445 
-458 YGKKNNLGTFDKVQ
+458 
-472 TAIGKDLSSTRKHSA
+472 
-487 VCDLLNGLS
+487 
-496 KGNIKGVSYHR
+496 
-507 PEYWSDDSVYCSEA
+507 
-521 FAHMYEAQF
+521 
-530 DKIRYDEMKQYFPT
+530 DKIVELVTEHLHQ
-544 ALKKFED
+544 
-551 MLGGLI
+551 GGIRQ

>member
-39 AMTVQQISLLEK
+39 AMTVRQISLLEK

-154 SNIIQEAINNGDS
+154 SNIIQEAMNNGDS
-167 VDDAAKRIFDGGLR
+167 VDDAAKRIFDGRLR

-206 LRQSP
+206 LQQSP

-252 GTTYHPMLPH
+252 GATYHPMLPH

-283 KDFKSLPPEQKAQ
+283 KDLKSLPPEQKAQ

-313 GKYKQIAGLPVDNQ
+313 GKHKQIAGLPVDNQ
-327 ENGGIIESDEK
+327 ENGGIMRMGKTKSPVQKPPDFSKYEVKEDFEAVERVKQVLINDFGLEEKNIQLDGLKNADALEPFVKRMNKIRQETGLVLPNIKAVEVIEGDPCCISSYKPYENSLYISSKYFNSKNAIEDTLKDWSSNKIMPKQAKSIQVLAEHEAAHIRIPKQLIESEN
-338 LSELG
+338 G
-343 KFKQKIRLDKR
+343 YNIFKKAIKAGVCENDKNI
-354 MGDKYYKATKNKF
+354 Y
-367 SHGTDNAKAVFNKYV
+367 
-382 PVDSVANS
+382 
-390 EFYGNAY
+390 EFYADSMALSRIG
-397 YSPKSKKIYMSY
+397 YS
-409 ASDLNN
+409 
-415 DRGTC
+415 
-420 ATWFHEHGHMI
+420 
-431 DDIAGN
+431 
-437 VSNNADFR
+437 
-445 KALDDDYLSYMKQ
+445 
-458 YGKKNNLGTFDKVQ
+458 
-472 TAIGKDLSSTRKHSA
+472 
-487 VCDLLNGLS
+487 
-496 KGNIKGVSYHR
+496 
-507 PEYWSDDSVYCSEA
+507 
-521 FAHMYEAQF
+521 
-530 DKIRYDEMKQYFPT
+530 DKIVELVTEHLHQ
-544 ALKKFED
+544 
-551 MLGGLI
+551 GGIR

>member
-39 AMTVQQISLLEK
+39 AMTVRQISLLEK

-167 VDDAAKRIFDGGLR
+167 VDDAAKRIFDDRLR

-206 LRQSP
+206 LQQSP

-252 GTTYHPMLPH
+252 GATYHPMLPH

-283 KDFKSLPPEQKAQ
+283 KDLKSLPPEQKAQ

-313 GKYKQIAGLPVDNQ
+313 GKHKQIAGLPVDNQ
-327 ENGGIIESDEK
+327 ENGGIMRMGKTKSPVQKPPDFSKYEVKEDFEAVERVKQVLINDFGLEEK
-338 LSELG
+338 NIQLDGLKNADALEPFV
-343 KFKQKIRLDKR
+343 KRMNKIRQETGLVLP
-354 MGDKYYKATKNKF
+354 NI
-367 SHGTDNAKAVFNKYV
+367 KAVEVIEGDPCCISSYKPYENSLYISSKYFNSK
-382 PVDSVANS
+382 
-390 EFYGNAY
+390 NAIEDTLKDW
-397 YSPKSKKIYMSY
+397 SSKKIMPKQAKSIQFLAEHEAAHIRIPKQLIESENGYNIFKKAIKAGVCENDKNIYEFY
-409 ASDLNN
+409 ADS
-415 DRGTC
+415 
-420 ATWFHEHGHMI
+420 M
-431 DDIAGN
+431 
-437 VSNNADFR
+437 
-445 KALDDDYLSYMKQ
+445 ALSR
-458 YGKKNNLGTFDKVQ
+458 
-472 TAIGKDLSSTRKHSA
+472 IGYS
-487 VCDLLNGLS
+487 
-496 KGNIKGVSYHR
+496 
-507 PEYWSDDSVYCSEA
+507 
-521 FAHMYEAQF
+521 
-530 DKIRYDEMKQYFPT
+530 DKIVELVTEHLHQ
-544 ALKKFED
+544 
-551 MLGGLI
+551 GGIR

>member
-39 AMTVQQISLLEK
+39 AMTVRQISLLEK

-154 SNIIQEAINNGDS
+154 SNIIQEAMNNGDS
-167 VDDAAKRIFDGGLR
+167 VDDAAKRIFDGRLR

-206 LRQSP
+206 LQQSP

-252 GTTYHPMLPH
+252 GATYHPMLPH

-283 KDFKSLPPEQKAQ
+283 KDLKSLPPEQKAQ

-313 GKYKQIAGLPVDNQ
+313 GKHKQIAGLPVDNQ
-327 ENGGIIESDEK
+327 ENGGIMRMGKTKSPVQKPPDFSKYEVKEDFEAVERVKQVLINNFGLEEKNIQLDGLKNADALEPFVKRMNKIRQETGLVLPNIKAVEVIEGDPCCISSYKPYENSLYISSKYFNSKNAIEDTLKDWSSNKIMPKQAKSIQFLAEHEAAHIRIPKQLIESEN
-338 LSELG
+338 G
-343 KFKQKIRLDKR
+343 YNIFKKAIKAGVCENDKNI
-354 MGDKYYKATKNKF
+354 Y
-367 SHGTDNAKAVFNKYV
+367 
-382 PVDSVANS
+382 
-390 EFYGNAY
+390 EFYADSMALSRIG
-397 YSPKSKKIYMSY
+397 YS
-409 ASDLNN
+409 
-415 DRGTC
+415 
-420 ATWFHEHGHMI
+420 
-431 DDIAGN
+431 
-437 VSNNADFR
+437 
-445 KALDDDYLSYMKQ
+445 
-458 YGKKNNLGTFDKVQ
+458 
-472 TAIGKDLSSTRKHSA
+472 
-487 VCDLLNGLS
+487 
-496 KGNIKGVSYHR
+496 
-507 PEYWSDDSVYCSEA
+507 
-521 FAHMYEAQF
+521 
-530 DKIRYDEMKQYFPT
+530 DKIVELVTEHLHQ
-544 ALKKFED
+544 
-551 MLGGLI
+551 GGIR

>member
-1 MDRKACCDAEI
+1 MQ
-12 IECINRIIEKDN
+12 
-24 DKLYDKLKKMGIAFA
+24 
-39 AMTVQQISLLEK
+39 T
-51 RIATAMKKWHKSE
+51 
-64 KTSLL
+64 
-69 NSESLFSFLSSH
+69 
-81 TTESEADAELVQA
+81 
-94 VSQAVEETCGDVL
+94 VEETCGDVL

-167 VDDAAKRIFDGGLR
+167 VDDAAKRIFDGRLR

-206 LRQSP
+206 LQQSP

-252 GTTYHPMLPH
+252 GTTYRPMLPH

-283 KDFKSLPPEQKAQ
+283 KDLKSLPPEQKAQ

-313 GKYKQIAGLPVDNQ
+313 GKHKQIAGLPVDNQ
-327 ENGGIIESDEK
+327 ENGGIIRNKECEIAPDKIDKFFLKPNAKHSKEFFDVGYKPTDFELLDKDLKASFDYSKAVDKVILDNGVEK
-338 LSELG
+338 FSIFTELG
-343 KFKQKIRLDKR
+343 VDKKKRFRTVWQKDTPESIPR
-354 MGDKYYKATKNKF
+354 
-367 SHGTDNAKAVFNKYV
+367 
-382 PVDSVANS
+382 
-390 EFYGNAY
+390 
-397 YSPKSKKIYMSY
+397 I
-409 ASDLNN
+409 
-415 DRGTC
+415 
-420 ATWFHEHGHMI
+420 I
-431 DDIAGN
+431 
-437 VSNNADFR
+437 
-445 KALDDDYLSYMKQ
+445 
-458 YGKKNNLGTFDKVQ
+458 
-472 TAIGKDLSSTRKHSA
+472 TA
-487 VCDLLNGLS
+487 
-496 KGNIKGVSYHR
+496 HR
-507 PEYWSDDSVYCSEA
+507 E
-521 FAHMYEAQF
+521 
-530 DKIRYDEMKQYFPT
+530 DE
-544 ALKKFED
+544 
-551 MLGGLI
+551 

>member
-39 AMTVQQISLLEK
+39 AMTVRQISLLEK

-154 SNIIQEAINNGDS
+154 SNIKQEAINNGDS
-167 VDDAAKRIFDGGLR
+167 VDDAAKRIFDGRLR

-252 GTTYHPMLPH
+252 GATYHPMLPH

-283 KDFKSLPPEQKAQ
+283 KDLKSLPPEQKAQ

-313 GKYKQIAGLPVDNQ
+313 GKHKQIAGLPVDNQ
-327 ENGGIIESDEK
+327 ENGGIIITD
-338 LSELG
+338 
-343 KFKQKIRLDKR
+343 KQR
-354 MGDKYYKATKNKF
+354 
-367 SHGTDNAKAVFNKYV
+367 
-382 PVDSVANS
+382 
-390 EFYGNAY
+390 
-397 YSPKSKKIYMSY
+397 
-409 ASDLNN
+409 
-415 DRGTC
+415 
-420 ATWFHEHGHMI
+420 
-431 DDIAGN
+431 
-437 VSNNADFR
+437 
-445 KALDDDYLSYMKQ
+445 
-458 YGKKNNLGTFDKVQ
+458 GKKFGKHCSDWGLDPSSAEDRNKLENIINNIFDKPDEIR
-472 TAIGKDLSSTRKHSA
+472 IGQFSGQDEEVEFRMKGKSCVIVKTNGEFITILKEANNNGWVKKSRRK
-487 VCDLLNGLS
+487 
-496 KGNIKGVSYHR
+496 
-507 PEYWSDDSVYCSEA
+507 
-521 FAHMYEAQF
+521 
-530 DKIRYDEMKQYFPT
+530 
-544 ALKKFED
+544 
-551 MLGGLI
+551 

>member
-39 AMTVQQISLLEK
+39 AMTVRQISLLEK

-107 QASADQYIR
+107 RASADQYIR

-167 VDDAAKRIFDGGLR
+167 VDDAAKRIFDGRLR

-252 GTTYHPMLPH
+252 GATYHPMLPH

-283 KDFKSLPPEQKAQ
+283 KDLKSLPPEQKAQ

-313 GKYKQIAGLPVDNQ
+313 GKHKQIAGLPVDNQ
-327 ENGGIIESDEK
+327 ENGGIMNVESEV
-338 LSELG
+338 
-343 KFKQKIRLDKR
+343 
-354 MGDKYYKATKNKF
+354 M
-367 SHGTDNAKAVFNKYV
+367 H
-382 PVDSVANS
+382 
-390 EFYGNAY
+390 
-397 YSPKSKKIYMSY
+397 
-409 ASDLNN
+409 
-415 DRGTC
+415 
-420 ATWFHEHGHMI
+420 
-431 DDIAGN
+431 
-437 VSNNADFR
+437 R
-445 KALDDDYLSYMKQ
+445 KARAGYIEPMPKKQ
-458 YGKKNNLGTFDKVQ
+458 LHKIEKAFKVQ
-472 TAIGKDLSSTRKHSA
+472 
-487 VCDLLNGLS
+487 
-496 KGNIKGVSYHR
+496 
-507 PEYWSDDSVYCSEA
+507 
-521 FAHMYEAQF
+521 
-530 DKIRYDEMKQYFPT
+530 
-544 ALKKFED
+544 
-551 MLGGLI
+551 GGLIQYNEETDAYLKSKNAEAITYNEKTILLKQNPGRASVFEELIHATQYRNGENDGSYVSRLNCEIEAQKKLLRNSKAYKLTEAEVKQTKIALQKYESELKAYNEKGGD

>member
-39 AMTVQQISLLEK
+39 AMTVRQISLLEK

-167 VDDAAKRIFDGGLR
+167 VDDAAKRIFDDRLR

-206 LRQSP
+206 LQQSP

-252 GTTYHPMLPH
+252 GATYHPMLPH

-283 KDFKSLPPEQKAQ
+283 KDLRSLPPEQKAQ

-327 ENGGIIESDEK
+327 ENGGIMRMGKTKSPVQKPPDFSKYEVKEDFEAVERVKQVLINDFGLEEKNIQLDGLKNADALEPFVKRMNKIRQETGLVLPNIKTVEVIEGDPCCISSYKPYENSLYISSKYFNSKNAIEDTLKDWSSNKIMPKQAKSIQFLAEHEAAHIRIPKQLIESEN
-338 LSELG
+338 G
-343 KFKQKIRLDKR
+343 YNIFKKAIKAGVCENDKNI
-354 MGDKYYKATKNKF
+354 Y
-367 SHGTDNAKAVFNKYV
+367 
-382 PVDSVANS
+382 
-390 EFYGNAY
+390 EFYADSMALSRIG
-397 YSPKSKKIYMSY
+397 YS
-409 ASDLNN
+409 
-415 DRGTC
+415 
-420 ATWFHEHGHMI
+420 
-431 DDIAGN
+431 
-437 VSNNADFR
+437 
-445 KALDDDYLSYMKQ
+445 
-458 YGKKNNLGTFDKVQ
+458 
-472 TAIGKDLSSTRKHSA
+472 
-487 VCDLLNGLS
+487 
-496 KGNIKGVSYHR
+496 
-507 PEYWSDDSVYCSEA
+507 
-521 FAHMYEAQF
+521 
-530 DKIRYDEMKQYFPT
+530 DKIVELVTEHLHQ
-544 ALKKFED
+544 
-551 MLGGLI
+551 GGIR

>member
-39 AMTVQQISLLEK
+39 AMTVRQISLLEK
-51 RIATAMKKWHKSE
+51 LIATAMKKWHKSE

-123 VTEISAPTAAA
+123 VTEISAPAAAA

-167 VDDAAKRIFDGGLR
+167 VDDAAKRIFDGRLR

-206 LRQSP
+206 LQQSP

-252 GTTYHPMLPH
+252 GATYHPMLPH

-283 KDFKSLPPEQKAQ
+283 KDLKSLPPEQKAQ

-327 ENGGIIESDEK
+327 ENGGIMRMGKTKSPVQKPPDFSKYEVKEDFEAVERVKQVLINDFGLEEKNIQLDGLKNADALEPFVKRMNKIRQETGLVLPNIKAVEVIEGDPCCISSYKPYENSLYISSKYFNSKNAIEDTLKDWSSNKIMPKQAKSIQFLAEHEAAHIRIPKQLIESEN
-338 LSELG
+338 G
-343 KFKQKIRLDKR
+343 YNIFKKAIKAGVCENDKNI
-354 MGDKYYKATKNKF
+354 Y
-367 SHGTDNAKAVFNKYV
+367 
-382 PVDSVANS
+382 
-390 EFYGNAY
+390 EFYADSMALSRIG
-397 YSPKSKKIYMSY
+397 YS
-409 ASDLNN
+409 
-415 DRGTC
+415 
-420 ATWFHEHGHMI
+420 
-431 DDIAGN
+431 
-437 VSNNADFR
+437 
-445 KALDDDYLSYMKQ
+445 
-458 YGKKNNLGTFDKVQ
+458 
-472 TAIGKDLSSTRKHSA
+472 
-487 VCDLLNGLS
+487 
-496 KGNIKGVSYHR
+496 
-507 PEYWSDDSVYCSEA
+507 
-521 FAHMYEAQF
+521 
-530 DKIRYDEMKQYFPT
+530 DKIVELVTEHLHQ
-544 ALKKFED
+544 
-551 MLGGLI
+551 GGIR

>member
-39 AMTVQQISLLEK
+39 AMTVRQISLLEK

-167 VDDAAKRIFDGGLR
+167 VDDAAKRIFDGRLR

-252 GTTYHPMLPH
+252 GATYHPMLPH

-283 KDFKSLPPEQKAQ
+283 KNLKSLPPEQKAQ

-327 ENGGIIESDEK
+327 ENDGIMRMGKTKSPVQKPPDFSKYEVKEDFEAVERVKQVLINDFGLEEKNIQLDGLKNADALEPFVKRMNKIRQETGLVLPNIKTVEVIEGDPCCISSYKPYENSLYISSKYFNSKNAIEDTLKDWSSNKIMPKQAKSIQFLAEHEAAHIRIPSDLLKSDEAYK
-338 LSELG
+338 L
-343 KFKQKIRLDKR
+343 FKNRKLLN
-354 MGDKYYKATKNKF
+354 KN
-367 SHGTDNAKAVFNKYV
+367 
-382 PVDSVANS
+382 
-390 EFYGNAY
+390 
-397 YSPKSKKIYMSY
+397 
-409 ASDLNN
+409 DLNIN
-415 DRGTC
+415 EY
-420 ATWFHEHGHMI
+420 F
-431 DDIAGN
+431 
-437 VSNNADFR
+437 AD
-445 KALDDDYLSYMKQ
+445 
-458 YGKKNNLGTFDKVQ
+458 T
-472 TAIGKDLSSTRKHSA
+472 TAIYRINSGTMSA
-487 VCDLLNGLS
+487 NE
-496 KGNIKGVSYHR
+496 IKVI
-507 PEYWSDDSVYCSEA
+507 E
-521 FAHMYEAQF
+521 F
-530 DKIRYDEMKQYFPT
+530 
-544 ALKKFED
+544 LKK
-551 MLGGLI
+551 GGVKV